1 MSHKRLNLLQW
12 LNDTNANTRD
22 RLLALI
28 YLAVTAERSSVLVQ
42 ILGSRLNTETHTEHR
57 PMTAELD

>member
-1 MSHKRLNLLQW
+1 MSHLRLNLLQW
-12 LNDTNANTRD
+12 LSVPNANTRE

-28 YLAVTAERSSVLVQ
+28 YQAVTAERSSVLVQ
-42 ILGSRLNTETHTEHR
+42 ILGSRLNTKTHTEHR